1 MTPGTV
7 DLPAV
12 IWFTGLPASGKS
24 SLADWLAVEL
34 GRTTSHIERLDGDA
48 IRQVFPETGFTKAD
62 RDAHI
67 RRVGFLAS
75 RLEAHGVT
83 VVASFVSPYRD
94 TRRFVRSLCHRF
106 IEVYVSTPLEACEQR
121 DPKGLYARARRGEL
135 LNVTGIS
142 DPYEPPEAPEL
153 VIDTTG
159 MTVESAGRQMLDTLA
174 ARGRDGHA

>member
-1 MTPGTV
+1 MTRHAAP

-24 SLADWLAVEL
+24 SVADWLAAEL
-34 GRTTSHIERLDGDA
+34 GRTASTRLERLDGDA

-94 TRRFVRSLCHRF
+94 TRTFVRGLCHRF
-106 IEVYVSTPLEACEQR
+106 IEVYVSTPLEECERR
-121 DPKGLYARARRGEL
+121 DPKGLYAR
-135 LNVTGIS
+135 
-142 DPYEPPEAPEL
+142 
-153 VIDTTG
+153 
-159 MTVESAGRQMLDTLA
+159 GRVPASLRA
-174 ARGRDGHA
+174 W

>member
-1 MTPGTV
+1 MRPGSLE
-7 DLPAV
+7 LPAV

-24 SLADWLAVEL
+24 SLADWLAAEL
-34 GRTTSHIERLDGDA
+34 GRTTSRIERLDGDA

-94 TRRFVRSLCHRF
+94 TRHFVRSLCHRF
-106 IEVYVSTPLEACEQR
+106 VEVYVSTPLEECERR
-121 DPKGLYARARRGEL
+121 DPKELYARARRGDL

-142 DPYEPPEAPEL
+142 DPYEPPDAAEL
-153 VIDTTG
+153 TIDTTR
-159 MTVESAGRQMLDTLA
+159 MSVESAARQMMDALV
-174 ARGRDGHA
+174 AR

>member
-1 MTPGTV
+1 MRPGSLE
-7 DLPAV
+7 LPAV

-24 SLADWLAVEL
+24 SLADWLAAEL
-34 GRTTSHIERLDGDA
+34 GRTTSRIERLDGDA

-94 TRRFVRSLCHRF
+94 TRHFVRSLCHRF
-106 IEVYVSTPLEACEQR
+106 VEVYVSTPLEECERR
-121 DPKGLYARARRGEL
+121 DPKELYARARRGDL

-142 DPYEPPEAPEL
+142 DPYEPPDAAEL
-153 VIDTTG
+153 TIDTTR
-159 MTVESAGRQMLDTLA
+159 MSVESAGRQMMDALV
-174 ARGRDGHA
+174 AR

>member
-1 MTPGTV
+1 MTPGTIA
-7 DLPAV
+7 LPAV

-24 SLADWLAVEL
+24 SLADWLAAEL
-34 GRTTSHIERLDGDA
+34 GRSTSRIERLDGDA

-94 TRRFVRSLCHRF
+94 TRHFVRSLCHRF
-106 IEVYVSTPLEACEQR
+106 VEVYVSTPLDECVRR

-135 LNVTGIS
+135 LNVTGVS
-142 DPYEPPEAPEL
+142 DPYEPPEAPDIT
-153 VIDTTG
+153 IDTT
-159 MTVESAGRQMLDTLA
+159 MTSLESAGRRLLDALA
-174 ARGRDGHA
+174 AR

>member
-1 MTPGTV
+1 MTSGAV

-24 SLADWLAVEL
+24 SLADWLAAEL
-34 GRTTSHIERLDGDA
+34 GRITSRVERLDGDA

-94 TRRFVRSLCHRF
+94 TRHFVRNLCHRF
-106 IEVYVSTPLEACEQR
+106 VEVYVSTPLEECERR

-135 LNVTGIS
+135 LNVTGVS
-142 DPYEPPEAPEL
+142 DPYEPPERPDIT
-153 VIDTTG
+153 IDTTT
-159 MTVESAGRQMLDTLA
+159 MSVESAGRRLLDALA
-174 ARGRDGHA
+174 AR

>member
-1 MTPGTV
+1 MRPGSLE
-7 DLPAV
+7 LPAV

-24 SLADWLAVEL
+24 SLADWLAAEL
-34 GRTTSHIERLDGDA
+34 GRTTSRVERLDGDA

-94 TRRFVRSLCHRF
+94 TRHFVRSLCHRF
-106 IEVYVSTPLEACEQR
+106 VEVYVSTPLEECERR
-121 DPKGLYARARRGEL
+121 DPKELYARARRGDL

-142 DPYEPPEAPEL
+142 DPYEAPDAAEL
-153 VIDTTG
+153 TIDTTR
-159 MTVESAGRQMLDTLA
+159 MSVESAGRQMMDALV
-174 ARGRDGHA
+174 AR